1 MVKMAIIFLA
11 LVVICLGVSAV
22 SLPTPD
28 EERFLDKEY
37 ARELINWLS
46 TLQAPVSNN
55 PCKYYGNG
63 ISGMMTKRNSELIN
77 SLLSLPKGMN
87 DAGK

>member
-1 MVKMAIIFLA
+1 MVKVAIIFLA
-11 LVVICLGVSAV
+11 VVVIWLGLSVA
-22 SLPTPD
+22 LPTPD

-37 ARELINWLS
+37 TRELLNWLS